1 MRLLAIVGITCKTE
15 RALADMLATL
25 HDKMGQV
32 CG

>member
-1 MRLLAIVGITCKTE
+1 MRLLAIVGINCKTE

-25 HDKMGQV
+25 HDEMGQV